1 MTRRRR
7 TGAIAAGWAVFW
19 AAWLSAGQ
27 SPLQIIKDSNQKVMA
42 IVTGRDTSAKD
53 IDARIG
59 AALDEVTSFPRIS
72 RSILDDFRGRL
83 TPAQF
88 GEIDGVLQ
96 GVLKASLVRKL
107 KRLDVDRLAYVVESV
122 RGAAALVRTA
132 AYYEGE
138 KFELDYNLE
147 LVDGRWIV
155 VNYVFDGVD
164 AVENYRQQL
173 AELFAKEPYERI
185 IARLRKKLPSD
196 PPGS

>member
-1 MTRRRR
+1 M
-7 TGAIAAGWAVFW
+7 FW

-42 IVTGRDTSAKD
+42 IVAGPDTSAKD

-122 RGAAALVRTA
+122 RGASALVRTA

-147 LVDGRWIV
+147 LVEGRWIV